1 MPYAHKIV
9 ANATGRRRGD
19 LHPRQLMTRSPVRTL
34 PTAALA
40 AAGRLVT
47 VPLATRRTFGT
58 RTALAPDAAAVGSVV
73 AIGCQRLAARI
84 PNAGVVAGGHSA
96 SRPSGRR

>member
-1 MPYAHKIV
+1 
-9 ANATGRRRGD
+9 
-19 LHPRQLMTRSPVRTL
+19 MTRSPVKAL
-34 PTAALA
+34 PAAALAA

-47 VPLATRRTFGT
+47 VPLAARRTFGT

-96 SRPSGRR
+96 RRPSGRLVGRARRRLLSLSKSMLSKFCS